1 MANAIDRE
9 RSRKRSRERSRQ
21 GCRRWIRNGLFPRRF
36 RRRFL
41 QMLQPLPGSTLSVL
55 RCDPA
60 RLRSPS
66 SLLLTDGLE
75 SLLLTTALSSLLWGT
90 VTSWVFLV
98 GHGCCLCALEGKF
111 IYKPYQRSRGGRYM
125 CDTLD
130 LAVRKDVS
138 CFVVGDIRWRA
149 RVQPAKFC
157 AVAQW

>member
-1 MANAIDRE
+1 
-9 RSRKRSRERSRQ
+9 
-21 GCRRWIRNGLFPRRF
+21 
-36 RRRFL
+36 
-41 QMLQPLPGSTLSVL
+41 MLQPLPGSTLSVL
-55 RCDPA
+55 RGGSA
-60 RLRSPS
+60 RRRSPS
-66 SLLLTDGLE
+66 T
-75 SLLLTTALSSLLWGT
+75 LLLTTALSSLLWGT